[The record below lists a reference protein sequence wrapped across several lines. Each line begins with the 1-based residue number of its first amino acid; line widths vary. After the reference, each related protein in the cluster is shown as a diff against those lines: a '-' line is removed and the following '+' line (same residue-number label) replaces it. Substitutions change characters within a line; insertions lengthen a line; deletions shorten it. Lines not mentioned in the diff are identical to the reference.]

1 MGFKNIGE
9 RKTYNGSINV
19 KNARVLSDNCIV
31 FSVELEGVSL
41 YGMRLV
47 ENKNG
52 ECFISM
58 AQTKGKDG
66 KYYNNYFIN
75 LSDKQ
80 KEDII
85 KIVLDNAKKI
95 YSGCFK

>member
-1 MGFKNIGE
+1 MGFKNSGE

-31 FSVELEGVSL
+31 FSVELERVSL

-52 ECFISM
+52 ERFISM

-85 KIVLDNAKKI
+85 KIVLDSAK
-95 YSGCFK
+95 

>member
-1 MGFKNIGE
+1 MGFKNSGE

-19 KNARVLSDNCIV
+19 KNARVLTDNCIV

-52 ECFISM
+52 EYFISM

-85 KIVLDNAKKI
+85 KIVLDNAK
-95 YSGCFK
+95 

>member
-1 MGFKNIGE
+1 MGFKKSGE

-19 KNARVLSDNCIV
+19 INARVLSDNCIV
-31 FSVELEGVSL
+31 FGVELEGISL
-41 YGMRLV
+41 YGLKLV
-47 ENKNG
+47 ETKDG
-52 ECFISM
+52 ERFISM

-85 KIVLDNAKKI
+85 KIVVDNVK
-95 YSGCFK
+95 

>member
-1 MGFKNIGE
+1 MGFKKSDE

-19 KNARVLSDNCIV
+19 INARVLSDNCIV
-31 FSVELEGVSL
+31 FGVELEGISL
-41 YGMRLV
+41 YGLKLV
-47 ENKNG
+47 ETKDG
-52 ECFISM
+52 KRFISM

-85 KIVLDNAKKI
+85 KNCIR
-95 YSGCFK
+95 

>member
-1 MGFKNIGE
+1 MGFKKSGE

-19 KNARVLSDNCIV
+19 INARVLSDNCIV
-31 FSVELEGVSL
+31 FGVELEGISL
-41 YGMRLV
+41 YGLKLV
-47 ENKNG
+47 ETKDG
-52 ECFISM
+52 KRYISM

-85 KIVLDNAKKI
+85 KIVLDNAK
-95 YSGCFK
+95 

>member
-1 MGFKNIGE
+1 MGFKKSGE
-9 RKTYNGSINV
+9 RKTYNGFINV
-19 KNARVLSDNCIV
+19 INARVLSDNCIV
-31 FSVELEGVSL
+31 FGVELEGISL
-41 YGMRLV
+41 YGLKLV
-47 ENKNG
+47 ETKDG
-52 ECFISM
+52 KRFISM

-85 KIVLDNAKKI
+85 KIVLDNAK
-95 YSGCFK
+95 

>member
-1 MGFKNIGE
+1 MGFKKSGE

-19 KNARVLSDNCIV
+19 INARVLSDNCIV
-31 FSVELEGVSL
+31 FNVELEGISL
-41 YGMRLV
+41 YGLKLV
-47 ENKNG
+47 ETKDG
-52 ECFISM
+52 ERFISM

-85 KIVLDNAKKI
+85 KIVVDNVK
-95 YSGCFK
+95 

>member
-1 MGFKNIGE
+1 MGFK
-9 RKTYNGSINV
+9 KQTYNGSINV

-41 YGMRLV
+41 YGMKLV

-52 ECFISM
+52 ERFISM
-58 AQTKGKDG
+58 AQIRGKNG

-85 KIVLDNAKKI
+85 KIVLDNAK
-95 YSGCFK
+95 

>member
-1 MGFKNIGE
+1 MGFKKSGE

-19 KNARVLSDNCIV
+19 INARVLSDNCIV
-31 FSVELEGVSL
+31 FGVELEGISL
-41 YGMRLV
+41 YGLKLV
-47 ENKNG
+47 ETKDG
-52 ECFISM
+52 ERFISM

-80 KEDII
+80 KEDIV
-85 KIVLDNAKKI
+85 KIVVDNAKI
-95 YSGCFK
+95 GGI

>member
-1 MGFKNIGE
+1 MGFKKSGE

-19 KNARVLSDNCIV
+19 INARVLSDNCIV
-31 FSVELEGVSL
+31 FGVELEGISL
-41 YGMRLV
+41 YGLKLV
-47 ENKNG
+47 ETKDG
-52 ECFISM
+52 ERFISM
-58 AQTKGKDG
+58 AQTKGKNG

-85 KIVLDNAKKI
+85 KIVVDNVK
-95 YSGCFK
+95 

>member
-1 MGFKNIGE
+1 MGFKKSGE
-9 RKTYNGSINV
+9 IKTYNGSINV
-19 KNARVLSDNCIV
+19 INARVLSDNCII
-31 FSVELEGVSL
+31 FGVELEGISL
-41 YGMRLV
+41 YGLKLV
-47 ENKNG
+47 ETKNG
-52 ECFISM
+52 ERFISM

-85 KIVLDNAKKI
+85 KIVVDNAK
-95 YSGCFK
+95 

>member
-1 MGFKNIGE
+1 MGFKKSGE

-19 KNARVLSDNCIV
+19 INARVLSDNCIV
-31 FSVELEGVSL
+31 FGVDLEGISL
-41 YGMRLV
+41 YGLKLV
-47 ENKNG
+47 ETKDG
-52 ECFISM
+52 ERFISM

-85 KIVLDNAKKI
+85 KIVVDNVK
-95 YSGCFK
+95 

>member
-1 MGFKNIGE
+1 MGFKNSGV

-52 ECFISM
+52 ERFISM
-58 AQTKGKDG
+58 AQTKGRDE
-66 KYYNNYFIN
+66 KYYNNYYIN
-75 LSDKQ
+75 LSDER
-80 KEDII
+80 KEEII
-85 KIVLDNAKKI
+85 KIVLDNVK
-95 YSGCFK
+95 

>member
-1 MGFKNIGE
+1 MGFKKAAKE
-9 RKTYNGSINV
+9 KTYNGSINV
-19 KNARVLSDNCIV
+19 INARVLSDNCIV
-31 FSVELEGVSL
+31 FGVELEGVSL

-52 ECFISM
+52 ERFISM

-66 KYYNNYFIN
+66 KYYYNYFIN

-85 KIVLDNAKKI
+85 KIVLDNAK
-95 YSGCFK
+95 

>member
-1 MGFKNIGE
+1 MGFKNSGE
-9 RKTYNGSINV
+9 RKTYNGSITV

-41 YGMRLV
+41 YEMRLV

-52 ECFISM
+52 ERFISM

-85 KIVLDNAKKI
+85 KIVLDNAK
-95 YSGCFK
+95 

>member
-1 MGFKNIGE
+1 MGFKNSGE

-19 KNARVLSDNCIV
+19 KNVRVLSDNCIV

-52 ECFISM
+52 ERFISM
-58 AQTKGKDG
+58 AQTGGKDG

-85 KIVLDNAKKI
+85 KIVLDNAK
-95 YSGCFK
+95 

>member
-1 MGFKNIGE
+1 MGFKKNGE

-19 KNARVLSDNCIV
+19 INARVLSDNCIV
-31 FSVELEGVSL
+31 FGVELEGISL
-41 YGMRLV
+41 YGLKLV
-47 ENKNG
+47 ETKDG
-52 ECFISM
+52 ERFISM

-85 KIVLDNAKKI
+85 KIVVDNAK
-95 YSGCFK
+95 

>member
-52 ECFISM
+52 ERFISM
-58 AQTKGKDG
+58 AQTKGKDE

-80 KEDII
+80 IEDII
-85 KIVLDNAKKI
+85 KIVLDNAK
-95 YSGCFK
+95 